1 MEVRRIV
8 VFLSTIFILFVS
20 VQAEAIP
27 AFARTKHMPCSS
39 CHSAYPSLNAFGRD
53 FKTNGY
59 RVSPVSMDK
68 ADTMESDFSK
78 GVDKL
83 PIAVSIISRPYI
95 SNDPGGSADQTTE
108 IRAIHEAE
116 IFVGGVFYQKLSGF
130 MEYEAE
136 GEDGFGAV
144 LGSTVLNYDAADA
157 AHVQLAYAPSFF
169 ADPYDTLSDMRKLS
183 SEHYNIT
190 NDTFYDNAD
199 NGGKF
204 RHSRQQVSVF
214 GRVANN
220 KLFYDVGIGGL
231 TEDNVGNQSRVTFAR
246 VAFDVMPTVMVGA
259 FGMNGTC
266 KTDMVSDFATCDGAD
281 SGAVATKDRDFSRV
295 GFDFQADVNQF
306 RFTGVYMTV
315 NDDVVN
321 TNKSVSNN
329 DYYLQA
335 VYYGNAGN
343 HPIVPMVRYQSSEN
357 NDGHDETKR
366 VIAGVSYYLQDN
378 FKAIAEVAKDT
389 DVPSGSDEST
399 DVVVELQA
407 AF

>member
-1 MEVRRIV
+1 MENKHVLIMLSALITLV
-8 VFLSTIFILFVS
+8 VSM
-20 VQAEAIP
+20 QAEAIP

-39 CHSAYPSLNAFGRD
+39 CHTAFPALNEFGRN

-59 RVSPVSMDK
+59 RVNPISMDK

-95 SNDPGGSADQTTE
+95 NNDPGGSADSTTE

-136 GEDGFGAV
+136 GEDGFGSV
-144 LGSTVLNYDAADA
+144 LGSTALNYDASDSV
-157 AHVQLAYAPSFF
+157 HLQVAYASSFF
-169 ADPYDTLSDMRKLS
+169 ADPYDTLADHRKLT

-190 NDTFYDNAD
+190 NDAFTDNAD
-199 NGGKF
+199 NGEKL
-204 RHSRQQVSVF
+204 RHPRQQVSLF

-220 KLFYDVGIGGL
+220 KLFYNVGIGGL
-231 TEDNVGNQSRVTFAR
+231 TGDNIASQSMVTFAR
-246 VAFDVMPTVMVGA
+246 LAFDVMPTVMVGT

-266 KTDMVSDFATCDGAD
+266 KTDMTADFATCDVGATT
-281 SGAVATKDRDFSRV
+281 ATKDRDFSRV
-295 GFDFQADVNQF
+295 GLDFQADVNKF
-306 RFTGVYMTV
+306 RLTGVYMSV
-315 NDDVVN
+315 SDDVIN
-321 TNKSVSNN
+321 SNQSVSNK

-335 VYYGNAGN
+335 VYFGKANAKA
-343 HPIVPMVRYQSSEN
+343 IVPLLRYQSSEN
-357 NDGHDETKR
+357 NDGNDETTR
-366 VIAGVSYYLQDN
+366 VIAGVSYFLQDN
-378 FKAIAEVAKDT
+378 FKAIAEVGKDT
-389 DVPSGSDEST
+389 TVPTGSDKSSN
-399 DVVVELQA
+399 VVIQLEA